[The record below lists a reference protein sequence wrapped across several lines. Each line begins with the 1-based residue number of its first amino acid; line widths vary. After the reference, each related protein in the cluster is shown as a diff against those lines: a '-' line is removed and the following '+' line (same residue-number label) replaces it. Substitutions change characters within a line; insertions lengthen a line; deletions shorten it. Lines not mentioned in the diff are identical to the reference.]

1 MSQTVSIQAADRRD
15 LMALIAVRR
24 ALEDGFNVVEVCFD
38 DGATPCTYTQSD
50 LPAIYRKITYSM

>member
-15 LMALIAVRR
+15 LMALIAVRKW
-24 ALEDGFNVVEVCFD
+24 LEA
-38 DGATPCTYTQSD
+38 GATQVVVHFVDGRDVTFTRDD